1 MESPLPMMPNRRD
14 VTGDEMASD
23 PNPEPTSDDF
33 GRQALEST
41 VRFRPGG
48 TILSLPEQIA
58 DGICSAILSGEYQP
72 GERIREIPLATA
84 YRVSRGPIREAL
96 RLLEQEGLVT
106 FSPRRG
112 AQVTE
117 LSIEEVEQLFDIRAA
132 LSSLA
137 ARNAAQN
144 IRPAQLTL
152 LRNLVAEMRKCA
164 VTGGNAIQYIALSS
178 QCGQILADA
187 AQNPRLLTLL
197 KSLWRQTLRY
207 AQLGLHSDQRRQ
219 ESVRLW
225 EQLVEALAA
234 GDPARAGDINA
245 ETIRLSKAAVVR
257 LLRAQAGGVDGNSAA
272 DRRS

>member
-1 MESPLPMMPNRRD
+1 MGVRD
-14 VTGDEMASD
+14 VTGDEMTSD
-23 PNPEPTSDDF
+23 PQHGPVPEASALE
-33 GRQALEST
+33 ALEST
-41 VRFRPGG
+41 VRFRPRG
-48 TILSLPEQIA
+48 TMLSLPEQIA

-117 LSIEEVEQLFDIRAA
+117 LSIDEVEQLFDIRAA

-144 IRPAQLTL
+144 VKPAELQQL
-152 LRNLVAEMRKCA
+152 RSLVAEMQRCA
-164 VTGGNAIQYIALSS
+164 ATGGDAIQYTALSS
-178 QCGQILADA
+178 QCGQIIAGA
-187 AQNPRLLTLL
+187 AQNPRLLILL

-207 AQLGLHSDQRRQ
+207 AQLGLHSVERRQ

-225 EQLVEALAA
+225 ARLVQAIEQGDAALA
-234 GDPARAGDINA
+234 GEINA
-245 ETIRLSKAAVVR
+245 DTIRLSKEAVVR
-257 LLRAQAGGVDGNSAA
+257 LLRAQVGGKDGTGRS
-272 DRRS
+272 DRPVA

>member
-1 MESPLPMMPNRRD
+1 M
-14 VTGDEMASD
+14 TSD
-23 PNPEPTSDDF
+23 PQHGPATE
-33 GRQALEST
+33 GIVRQALEST

-48 TILSLPEQIA
+48 TMLSLPEQIA

-72 GERIREIPLATA
+72 GERIREVPLAAA

-132 LSSLA
+132 LSTLA
-137 ARNAAQN
+137 ACNAAQN
-144 IRPAQLTL
+144 VKPAELQQL
-152 LRNLVAEMRKCA
+152 RSLVAEMQRCSA
-164 VTGGNAIQYIALSS
+164 AGGDAIQYTALSS
-178 QCGQILADA
+178 QCGQIVAGA

-219 ESVRLW
+219 ESVQLW
-225 EQLVEALAA
+225 EQLVEAIARGDSAHA
-234 GDPARAGDINA
+234 GEISAD
-245 ETIRLSKAAVVR
+245 TIRLSKEAVVR
-257 LLRAQAGGVDGNSAA
+257 LLRAQARDRDA
-272 DRRS
+272 DDNGDRASR

>member
-1 MESPLPMMPNRRD
+1 MD
-14 VTGDEMASD
+14 SD
-23 PNPEPTSDDF
+23 PQPDSYPEDI
-33 GRQALEST
+33 GRQVLEST

-72 GERIREIPLATA
+72 GERIREVPLAAA
-84 YRVSRGPIREAL
+84 YRVSRGPVREAL

-137 ARNAAQN
+137 ARNAARN
-144 IRPAQLTL
+144 IKPAELQQ
-152 LRNLVAEMRKCA
+152 LRNLVGEMQRCA
-164 VTGGNAIQYIALSS
+164 ASGGNAIQYTALSS
-178 QCGQILADA
+178 QCGQIVADA

-207 AQLGLHSDQRRQ
+207 AQLGLHSEQRRQ

-225 EQLVEALAA
+225 QQLVEAIES
-234 GDPARAGDINA
+234 GDSARAGEINA
-245 ETIRLSKAAVVR
+245 DTIRLSKEAVVR
-257 LLRAQAGGVDGNSAA
+257 LLRGQVSGKDGNGESNNPV
-272 DRRS
+272 R